1 MKINK
6 KALELIENGLSSKT
20 VSKLNESQI
29 DVLHK
34 KLVEEQINVSKTDTA
49 TITKLKNEKKPFQVY
64 EKELDEEEEVTVDP
78 NKETETQDANQVG
91 PSSDDGFGGED
102 DGMGMFES
110 EADLKPG
117 QPNPWAICHA
127 QVGPKKTRKFER
139 CVQSVK
145 KQLEEGKNPLSLFLE
160 NEISKLV
167 EKHIQ
172 PKMTKGEL
180 LKYLSEGDR
189 KKDDEKPP
197 KEKTKPKPQDDPWT
211 ETEVEEPWREIDI
224 IPITPKIEPRKRHPF
239 KNPFP
244 TLENDTKTA
253 PVRTKPDVKPRTR
266 PGHPMKNPHP
276 GEKVSPKAK
285 VDENNPAESPTIAPT
300 RTKPDVKPR
309 TRPSHPM
316 KNPNPGEKT
325 SPKAKKIS
333 PEVAKDKVI
342 DTIMNILKK

>member
-20 VSKLNESQI
+20 VSKLTESQI

-34 KLVEEQINVSKTDTA
+34 KLVAEQINVSKTDTA
-49 TITKLKNEKKPFQVY
+49 TITRLKSEKKPFQVY

-78 NKETETQDANQVG
+78 NKETETQDPKQVG
-91 PSSDDGFGGED
+91 PSSDDGFGDEN
-102 DGMGMFES
+102 DGMGMFEN
-110 EADLKPG
+110 EADLNPG

-145 KQLEEGKNPLSLFLE
+145 KQLAEGKNPLSLFLE

-180 LKYLSEGDR
+180 LKYLSEGEHSKSD
-189 KKDDEKPP
+189 
-197 KEKTKPKPQDDPWT
+197 
-211 ETEVEEPWREIDI
+211 
-224 IPITPKIEPRKRHPF
+224 
-239 KNPFP
+239 
-244 TLENDTKTA
+244 NDTKTA
-253 PVRTKPDVKPRTR
+253 PVRTKPDVKPKTR
-266 PGHPMKNPHP
+266 PGHPMKNPNP
-276 GEKVSPKAK
+276 GEKPSPKAK
-285 VDENNPAESPTIAPT
+285 TNVDENNPAEAPTIAPT
-300 RTKPDVKPR
+300 RTKPDVRPNK
-309 TRPSHPM
+309 RPSHPM
-316 KNPNPGEKT
+316 KNPNPGEKPN
-325 SPKAKKIS
+325 PKAKKIS